1 MPTNKNAVFI
11 MLGQSNAVGY
21 ATLMPESERIST
33 PLKNVFGLNRDNN
46 LSFDNNSLVW
56 TNYTSDGTI
65 LGEENDHTYSISN
78 CLAQFWQNAIDEGKP
93 LPNLYIITI
102 AIGAQG
108 VTEKSAYEIQYSRW
122 QKQTVYRCC
131 TEQETFPLHFNLL
144 GSSVQQK

>member
-33 PLKNVFGLNRDNN
+33 PLKNVFGLNRENN

-65 LGEENDHTYSISN
+65 LG
-78 CLAQFWQNAIDEGKP
+78 
-93 LPNLYIITI
+93 
-102 AIGAQG
+102 
-108 VTEKSAYEIQYSRW
+108 
-122 QKQTVYRCC
+122 
-131 TEQETFPLHFNLL
+131 
-144 GSSVQQK
+144 